1 MWHSFR
7 QRIHAETWRGP
18 YDFSFQLLN
27 MPFLLS
33 NLMPGESPSYLSNL
47 VPSKVKT
54 SFSSVREERRHSWL
68 NEV

>member
-1 MWHSFR
+1 MIFH
-7 QRIHAETWRGP
+7 
-18 YDFSFQLLN
+18 FSYEICH
-27 MPFLLS
+27 FLLS